1 LVHDPESM
9 VPVVAKGGAL
19 DELQRMREE
28 GLIHFIGLGVRQH
41 EFHEIAIRTGVVDVI
56 LTYLDYT
63 LLNQSASQTLMP
75 IAKENDIGII
85 NGSPIAMG
93 LLSSVEPD
101 PSARYPDGERAHK
114 LWCWAQENNLN
125 LLDLAIQF
133 CLRQPLIDTI
143 LTGSKNASEVEQ
155 NYIAAT
161 TEVPSEVWNK
171 MPNI

>member
-1 LVHDPESM
+1 M
-9 VPVVAKGGAL
+9 
-19 DELQRMREE
+19 
-28 GLIHFIGLGVRQH
+28 
-41 EFHEIAIRTGVVDVI
+41 DVI

-75 IAKENDIGII
+75 VAKENDIGII

-101 PSARYPDGERAHK
+101 PSARYPDGKRAHK

-125 LLDLAIQF
+125 LLALAIQF

-155 NYIAAT
+155 NYRAAT
-161 TEVPSEVWNK
+161 TEIPSEVWNT
-171 MPNI
+171 MPNV